1 MNTPTLLNELRPR
14 ACFRFRALPV
24 FGPMLDDLLKWFQD
38 QGYTTSTIH
47 NHIQGIDELV
57 RLLKRR
63 PEGLICLKKAQLD
76 AAYDH
81 FHHRKP
87 GVAGTVRAIGRFL
100 CERKLLAEE
109 RREAVSHAERELE
122 LFGAYLR
129 DARGLAERTI
139 EGHQNRL
146 RSFLGFLKFNQRPS
160 VIRALKTKQIEA
172 FVRRAAK
179 TNNRFSLQHVIASLR
194 AFLQRQHALGILSE
208 PLHQRIDTPRIYRLE
223 QLPRALPWEQV
234 VALLRSI
241 DRSTPA
247 GLRDFTLLYLAAR
260 YGLRS
265 GELVQLTLDNI
276 DWRSGTLHVPQTKNR
291 QVLQLPLTEEAGDVL
306 VQYLRMGRPASPHR
320 ELFLRR
326 RAPAGALKHTAVH
339 DILEYRIRCSGLEL
353 SSAGCHV
360 LRHSFAVHL
369 LRRGVSMR
377 AIGGTLGHRD
387 PESTAVYLRLAIEDL
402 RNVGLPVPIGGRP
415 SALMEDW
422 EAKLPRVRTQ
432 ARQRLSPGDFRSRLA
447 APLRAYLKHRRALGR
462 LYSVEEG
469 ILRRWDDFLHRYYPT
484 HREVQAQLFQ
494 RWAWSMPGLCPT
506 VLRNHLRIVRNFLLF
521 HARHHPKTYIP
532 GTETFPRPAPH
543 CIPRLVSSA
552 EMARVLST
560 AEQLPPSH
568 ANPLRAQTI
577 RLALLLL
584 FCCGLRRG
592 ELLRLQLRHYD
603 PEEGVLHIE
612 ASKFHKSRLVPL
624 SRSTA
629 QEVGRYLALRRQHDL
644 PVRPESALIW
654 SRNPLA
660 SQTVYSAPT
669 LASNWQMLC
678 LSAGVLDARGRAPR
692 LHDLRH
698 SFAVAALHRWYRR
711 GADVHSK
718 LPQLATYMGHVC
730 PASTY
735 YYLSLTPDLRQ
746 AASERFHQHAFS
758 VFGGVR

>member
-1 MNTPTLLNELRPR
+1 
-14 ACFRFRALPV
+14 
-24 FGPMLDDLLKWFQD
+24 MLEDLLKWFQD
-38 QGYTTSTIH
+38 QGYTTSTIY

-63 PEGLICLKKAQLD
+63 HEGLICLNKTQLD
-76 AAYDH
+76 AAYNY

-100 CERKLLAEE
+100 CERKLLAEGP
-109 RREAVSHAERELE
+109 REAVPHSERELE
-122 LFGAYLR
+122 LFGTYLR
-129 DARGLAERTI
+129 DVRGLAERTI

-146 RSFLGFLKFNQRPS
+146 RSFLRFLKFDQRPS
-160 VIRALKTKQIEA
+160 VIRALKAKQIEA

-194 AFLQRQHALGILSE
+194 AFLQRQHALGILSQ
-208 PLHQRIDTPRIYRLE
+208 PLHQRIDTPRVYRLE

-265 GELVQLTLDNI
+265 GELVRLTLDNI
-276 DWRSGTLHVPQTKNR
+276 DWRTGTLSVPQSKNR
-291 QVLQLPLTEEAGDVL
+291 QVLQLPLTEEAGEVL

-339 DILEYRIRCSGLEL
+339 DILEYRIRCSGLGL

-369 LRRGVSMR
+369 LRCGGPMR
-377 AIGGTLGHRD
+377 AIGAALGHRD

-402 RNVGLPVPIGGRP
+402 RAVGLPVPMDGKP

-422 EAKLPRVRTQ
+422 EAKLPPARMQ
-432 ARQRLSPGDFRSRLA
+432 PRQRLSHGDFRSHLA
-447 APLRAYLKHRRALGR
+447 APLSAYLKHWRALGR
-462 LYSVEEG
+462 RYSGEEG
-469 ILRRWDDFLHRYYPT
+469 ILRCWDDFLYRHYPT
-484 HREVQAQLFQ
+484 HREVHAEMFQ
-494 RWAWSMPGLCPT
+494 HWASTMPGLCPT
-506 VLRNHLRIVRNFLLF
+506 VLRNRLRIVRNFLLF

-532 GTETFPRPAPH
+532 GPETFPRPVPH
-543 CIPRLVSSA
+543 CMPRLVSSA
-552 EMARVLST
+552 EMARVLAT
-560 AEQLPPSH
+560 AEQLPASY
-568 ANPLRAQTI
+568 ANPLRAHTI

-603 PEEGVLHIE
+603 AGEGVLRIE
-612 ASKFHKSRLVPL
+612 ATKFHKSRLVPL
-624 SRSTA
+624 SRSAA
-629 QEVGRYLALRRQHDL
+629 QELGRYLALRRQHDL

-660 SQTVYSAPT
+660 RQTVYSAPA
-669 LASNWQMLC
+669 LVSNWQMLC

-718 LPQLATYMGHVC
+718 LPHLATYMGHVC
-730 PASTY
+730 PVSTY

-746 AASERFHQHAFS
+746 AASERFHKHAFS